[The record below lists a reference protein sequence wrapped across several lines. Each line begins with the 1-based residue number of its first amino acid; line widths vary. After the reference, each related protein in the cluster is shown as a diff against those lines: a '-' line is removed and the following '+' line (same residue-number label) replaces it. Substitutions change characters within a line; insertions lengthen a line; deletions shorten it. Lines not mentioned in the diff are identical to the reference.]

1 MLLILQRLADFFMV
15 LFHTIIL
22 EVIKMARV
30 KYTDSDVALMARM
43 MRAEAEG
50 EGKQG
55 MLMVGNVIVNRLKA
69 NCLDFK
75 DLRTVPHVIFQV
87 QGGNFSFEAVQK
99 GNVFYQRARSGE
111 KRLAKQTLDYWREH
125 PSKYALWYFNPYAPC
140 PPTWYNQP
148 IAGQY
153 KQHCYY
159 EPQANTC
166 EGAYTW

>member
-1 MLLILQRLADFFMV
+1 MI
-15 LFHTIIL
+15 
-22 EVIKMARV
+22 RV
-30 KYTDSDVALMARM
+30 PRVQYTSSDVDLVARM

-50 EGKQG
+50 EGRLG

-69 NCLDFK
+69 NCLDFRG
-75 DLRTVPHVIFQV
+75 LRTIRQVIFQV
-87 QGGNFSFEAVQK
+87 QGGNYSFEAVQK
-99 GNVFYQRARSGE
+99 GNVFYNPARSVE
-111 KRLAKQTLDYWREH
+111 RRLAKLTLDYWREH

-148 IAGQY
+148 FTGQY

-166 EGAYTW
+166 EGAYIW